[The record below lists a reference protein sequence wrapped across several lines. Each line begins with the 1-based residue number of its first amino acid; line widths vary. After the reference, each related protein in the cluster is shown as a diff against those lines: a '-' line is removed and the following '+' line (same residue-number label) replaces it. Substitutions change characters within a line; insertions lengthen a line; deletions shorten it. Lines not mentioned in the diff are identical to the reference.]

1 MSYCRV
7 VRAIRRFCLDCQG
20 GAAREVRVCTDLG
33 CALRVWRM
41 AGIRGGDPVMDA
53 GDSPA
58 SAQGV
63 AMPSCNDSLL
73 STPCPVTNAPSPEDA
88 PCATGARPVS
98 HALFPGASPAASPA
112 ASPDARP
119 DVSPV
124 GSLSQDALSR
134 SLSPEGRP
142 DAPAPERNGD
152 RAVFPAGCVPPG
164 SEGDVVPP
172 LRAIRRFCLHCCG
185 FRDAVRGC
193 DARETCALWSYRFG
207 VQPET
212 YRRVRNRFSGP
223 RTLALPGF
231 SVARRT

>member
-53 GDSPA
+53 GDPTS

-63 AMPSCNDSLL
+63 AMPSCSDALF
-73 STPCPVTNAPSPEDA
+73 STPCAVTNAPSPEDA
-88 PCATGARPVS
+88 SCTTGARP
-98 HALFPGASPAASPA
+98 LPD
-112 ASPDARP
+112 ASPDA
-119 DVSPV
+119 
-124 GSLSQDALSR
+124 LHDALPGGPLPQDGPSR
-134 SLSPEGRP
+134 RASSEGGP
-142 DAPAPERNGD
+142 DGPAPERNGD
-152 RAVFPAGCVPPG
+152 RSVFPADCVLPG
-164 SEGDVVPP
+164 NEGDVVPP
-172 LRAIRRFCLHCCG
+172 LRAIRRFCIHCCG

-212 YRRVRNRFSGP
+212 YRRVRSRFSGP
-223 RTLALPGF
+223 RSLALPGF